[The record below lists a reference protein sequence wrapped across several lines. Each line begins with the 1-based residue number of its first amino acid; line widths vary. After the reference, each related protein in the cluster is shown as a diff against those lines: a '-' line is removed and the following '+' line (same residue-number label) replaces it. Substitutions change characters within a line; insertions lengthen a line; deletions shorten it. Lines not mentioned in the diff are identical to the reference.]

1 MPKAL
6 VIDDNRAAAD
16 GLSELLRLLGLEAE
30 VAYGPRMALLALQRI
45 RPDVVFVDIHM
56 PGIEGHDIIA
66 YLRRDRRLAQVP
78 VIVVTSDDQPETH
91 AKARRLGAA
100 DVLLKP
106 ATVEQAENA
115 LRKLGLL

>member
-1 MPKAL
+1 MAKAL

-16 GLSELLRLLGLEAE
+16 GLSELLRLLGLESEA
-30 VAYGPRMALLALQRI
+30 AYGPRMALLALQRWT
-45 RPDVVFVDIHM
+45 PDVVFVDIHM

-66 YLRRDRRLAQVP
+66 YLRRDKRLAKVP

-91 AKARRLGAA
+91 ARARNLGAA

-106 ATVEQAENA
+106 ATVDQVESA
-115 LRKLGLL
+115 LRKVGLL